1 MREAHMTSFE
11 LIEILNE
18 YGRVP
23 GRVEAVVLSAVEKK
37 SYFPLFWDFFEPK
50 LWYEWL

>member
-18 YGRVP
+18 YIP
-23 GRVEAVVLSAVEKK
+23 HHLII
-37 SYFPLFWDFFEPK
+37 LFAENDSI
-50 LWYEWL
+50 